1 MYNKLMSK
9 KSYFIAAVIITLL
22 GIGLRFTALST
33 IPTGIYWD
41 EAAILADVKK
51 VVQTGSDLHGL
62 SPWHLIYPSYG
73 DYKLAPYIWLTSGF
87 VSIMGVSVVSLRL
100 PSALAGVLTI
110 IIAGRLAL
118 LLKKQHARL
127 FSLATMLVVAISPWG
142 ILFSRA
148 GFEGNVAEMFLC
160 LSLLLVVESQKNHL
174 AVKWRYLF
182 LTLASLSAGLATWTY
197 FSVRFVFPLVLL
209 ALSGYFYLQQKNYRQ
224 LLLTLVLGFSFF
236 TVMTIAMTQAPFYRE
251 YTTLRLSTPSI
262 LNDDQNIAARVNQAR
277 QLSGNT
283 FFSRLIFN
291 HKTFMTATLIR
302 HIAAHLNPNYL
313 FLSGDANLRHS
324 TGAHG
329 LFLLIFIFFLPW
341 GIITLWQNQRY
352 LLWFLGCWWLVALI
366 PASVPLEGVP
376 HALRT
381 LNALTPA
388 SMIIAAGLTALLTHP
403 QFKNFIYVGIFIGG
417 LLINLGEFCWYYYHL
432 YPTLSGS
439 SWQES
444 NQELAALVTQ
454 KAALH
459 PRVYLDNLS
468 NVFYL
473 WVFLQDSVNL
483 QNLPPSE
490 NFNFNSYQNIFFNQL
505 PNNATAIPSNS
516 YLLGAQEP
524 LSKHLQ
530 ETKLDYRLSEQI
542 ECGDEHYLGVI
553 IN

>member
-9 KSYFIAAVIITLL
+9 KSYFIAAAIITLL
-22 GIGLRFTALST
+22 GIGLRFTALSN

-41 EAAILADVKK
+41 EAAILADAKK
-51 VVQTGSDLHGL
+51 VMQTGSDLHGL

-87 VSIMGVSVVSLRL
+87 VSIMGVSVFSLRL
-100 PSALAGVLTI
+100 PSAIAGVLTI

-118 LLKKQHARL
+118 LLKKQQAQL

-148 GFEGNVAEMFLC
+148 GFEGNVAGMFLC
-160 LSLLLVVESQKNHL
+160 LSLLLMVESQKSQL
-174 AVKWRYLF
+174 TIKWRSL
-182 LTLASLSAGLATWTY
+182 LLALASLSAGLATWTY

-209 ALSGYFYLQQKNYRQ
+209 VLSGYFYQQQKNCRQ
-224 LLLTLVLGFSFF
+224 LLLTLVLGLSFF
-236 TVMTIAMTQAPFYRE
+236 TVMTIAMTQASFYRE

-262 LNDDQNIAARVNQAR
+262 LNDDQNIAAQVNQAR

-283 FFSRLIFN
+283 LLSRLIFN

-341 GIITLWQNQRY
+341 GMITLWQNQRY

-381 LNALTPA
+381 LNALVPA

-403 QFKNFIYVGIFIGG
+403 QAKNFIYVGIFIGG
-417 LLINLGEFCWYYYHL
+417 LLVNLGEFYWYYYHI
-432 YPTLSGS
+432 YPILSGS
-439 SWQES
+439 SWQEG

-459 PRVYLDNLS
+459 HRVYLDNLS

-473 WVFLQDSVNL
+473 WVFLQESVNL

-490 NFNFNSYQNIFFNQL
+490 NFSFHSYQNIYFDKW
-505 PNNATAIPSNS
+505 PNNAAAIPSNS

-530 ETKLDYRLSEQI
+530 ENQLDYRLSEQI
-542 ECGDEHYLGVI
+542 ECGREHYLGVI